1 MKLNRIFFSLK
12 EKVFYFNFVMNLNK
26 PYRTYL
32 LLDFESLVKESF
44 NYNELQPVIYLKSFE
59 DLIIN

>member
-1 MKLNRIFFSLK
+1 
-12 EKVFYFNFVMNLNK
+12 MNLNK